1 MKNLQY
7 DLPTLLRATD
17 GSISDQLSR
26 LSLWLSSL
34 PRTSAWNEDE
44 FHTSQRGPTAKVFQ
58 PQLLMS
64 TLHKQICPYYFR
76 KRNEKLTVA
85 YYAIVPTT
93 ITYYMWPSW
102 WKGGIWEN
110 ANAFKRFANAF
121 ERVCVFFLFP
131 FHQEGHI
138 WLRIFQFFSHRFR
151 FLFCATARFFT
162 RESHDF
168 YLDSQ
173 TRKLTSYCS
182 PSCAITSFDYIW
194 LGCILTCG
202 RKTGPKRDYFTLDF
216 PYDTI

>member
-1 MKNLQY
+1 MSKFPCRLTRDTTSHSMKNLQY
-7 DLPTLLRATD
+7 DLPTLLRAND

-34 PRTSAWNEDE
+34 PRTSAWNEVE
-44 FHTSQRGPTAKVFQ
+44 VHTSQRGPTAKVFQ

-64 TLHKQICPYYFR
+64 SLHKQICPYYFR

-121 ERVCVFFLFP
+121 ERVCVFSYSPFIRKVTYGFEFSSSFLTVFV
-131 FHQEGHI
+131 FFFV
-138 WLRIFQFFSHRFR
+138 LRPDFS
-151 FLFCATARFFT
+151 
-162 RESHDF
+162 
-168 YLDSQ
+168 
-173 TRKLTSYCS
+173 LTSH
-182 PSCAITSFDYIW
+182 
-194 LGCILTCG
+194 
-202 RKTGPKRDYFTLDF
+202 
-216 PYDTI
+216 TIFV